1 MTTTM
6 DSWENADRRE
16 VSRVRLQLRLAVIY
30 PQRDGRPNQP
40 IYHAK
45 THDICLSGLSMV
57 VDDNV
62 YHEGEVTILLALPP
76 VHSWASQ
83 KIITATAVMTYAIHS
98 SKLGA
103 YKIGMKFLEFKEDGK
118 RLLQEALQQDLSKT
132 TDGGMRRRGT
142 RSVTGR
148 ARDCRPRGW

>member
-1 MTTTM
+1 MATTM

-16 VSRVRLQLRLAVIY
+16 ASRARLQLRLALIY
-30 PQRDGRPNQP
+30 PQREGRPSQP

-62 YHEGEVTILLALPP
+62 YQEGEVTILLALPP

-103 YKIGMKFLEFKEDGK
+103 FKIGMTFLEFKEDGK
-118 RLLQEALQQDLSKT
+118 RLLQEALLQDLGKA

-148 ARDCRPRGW
+148 TRDHRPRGW